1 MGQTRAWF
9 WRPTR
14 RNCPMA
20 MLSMVSVSSQ
30 RKTSKSMSSTLA
42 KLAGWMSD
50 ELQKQH
56 IDDARENGVGGND
69 WSMPTHARGDTDDIV
84 VDSRD
89 PPIDAE
95 VIFLLGNCYFGLVSL
110 QRNVKVLVQVKRII

>member
-1 MGQTRAWF
+1 
-9 WRPTR
+9 
-14 RNCPMA
+14 MA